1 MSDWPQLERFLATD
15 PRDVGCEQA
24 LAVLHV
30 YVDLVLAGARPERE
44 HPGVAAHLSA
54 CGPCNE
60 DFEGLLHAASDMEA
74 WRADH
79 DDDAKDD
86 HDRGAPR

>member
-1 MSDWPQLERFLATD
+1 MSRWPQLERFLATD

-30 YVDLVLAGARPERE
+30 YVELVLAGARPELE

-60 DFEGLLHAASDMEA
+60 DFEGLLRAARDVEA
-74 WRADH
+74 RRADH
-79 DDDAKDD
+79 DEAGG
-86 HDRGAPR
+86 R